1 MSSKI
6 SLAVPY
12 YSQRDNKKEWWRTCS
27 TSSHAMVLKFL
38 KPNSINSDDEY
49 FEKHVQPYGD
59 STDWKVHS
67 MAFQRFGIQSEF
79 RTNLDFD
86 DLRQSLKRGRPIIIG
101 VLHHGPVSAPSGG
114 GHVIVITGMDEA
126 RGVFYS
132 NDPWGEGF
140 SYENTN
146 GENVEYPINPSL
158 DRRWLVDGPGSG
170 WGRIILN

>member
-67 MAFQRFGIQSEF
+67 LAFQRFGIQSEF

-101 VLHHGPVSAPSGG
+101 VLHRGPVSAPSGG
-114 GHVIVITGMDEA
+114 HVIVIMGMDEA

-146 GENVEYPINPSL
+146 GKNVEYPINPSL
-158 DRRWLVDGPGSG
+158 NRRWLVDGPGSG